1 MEFGEAALTDR
12 LKTDRRIH
20 LPACWRRPFERSF
33 GRSLERVCITAGQN
47 TDRYLVSQAAIAV
60 STDQETICLTSQLL
74 CAPFEFLAPLL
85 GHELAHTVQ
94 LARAG
99 DHSIEYLE
107 AEAWEASRA
116 ALRGQR
122 YLIKGN
128 GREALA
134 AAGLYRTDDA
144 REFMETFGID
154 PLQIPKGNTAKIDP
168 LTFEKILDL
177 MLDKFKNE
185 DDFVIDAHGDKN
197 GFGIDIIKGEQGQAT
212 TANLATLPKILDLRS
227 EFTKAGDN
235 LKELQ
240 RIVRDKTLDGNPV
253 SPGDPNNKTAVD
265 AAIQANKQKI
275 EAEITRLKNSAKV
288 QNETAIARVV
298 NKINNLKNK
307 QRNRIELR
315 TCNMGHLQPVMDF
328 YRKMF
333 NAKLLRA
340 ATNFSAF
347 GHFIPAAPRSDASYN
362 IFVKQHGKAFVYA
375 VNGGKFAFEFIGLPG
390 AKADIPSAATSDAAV
405 TSWIKRFLGSG
416 TNVKVSKF
424 PSHFLTTDPP
434 AFPQDTNYKNHIKES
449 KETP

>member
-1 MEFGEAALTDR
+1 M
-12 LKTDRRIH
+12 H
-20 LPACWRRPFERSF
+20 HCRSEH
-33 GRSLERVCITAGQN
+33 GSLSGVPG
-47 TDRYLVSQAAIAV
+47 
-60 STDQETICLTSQLL
+60 TICLTSQLL

-253 SPGDPNNKTAVD
+253 CGYTGQQPEDRSRNHSTEEFSKST
-265 AAIQANKQKI
+265 
-275 EAEITRLKNSAKV
+275 E
-288 QNETAIARVV
+288 
-298 NKINNLKNK
+298 
-307 QRNRIELR
+307 RNRDC
-315 TCNMGHLQPVMDF
+315 T
-328 YRKMF
+328 
-333 NAKLLRA
+333 
-340 ATNFSAF
+340 
-347 GHFIPAAPRSDASYN
+347 
-362 IFVKQHGKAFVYA
+362 
-375 VNGGKFAFEFIGLPG
+375 GG
-390 AKADIPSAATSDAAV
+390 
-405 TSWIKRFLGSG
+405 
-416 TNVKVSKF
+416 
-424 PSHFLTTDPP
+424 
-434 AFPQDTNYKNHIKES
+434 Q
-449 KETP
+449 